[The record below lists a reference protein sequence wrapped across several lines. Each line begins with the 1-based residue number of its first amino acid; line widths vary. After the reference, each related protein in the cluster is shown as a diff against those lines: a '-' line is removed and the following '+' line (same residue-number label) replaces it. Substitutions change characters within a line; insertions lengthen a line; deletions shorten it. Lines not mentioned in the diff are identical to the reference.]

1 MVKGMVFR
9 DGTEYLDRLLQ
20 KSYRYEHHLLNY
32 QESKKSGLIPNGLR
46 INKSPSI
53 KPLSKDFNQRWNE
66 ILYNAENNLVELLL
80 YESNKVVAKMQ
91 IDLDQEIKRIDPRN
105 YDKARRN
112 LDNKH
117 ANYKRMLKNRRSKKW
132 ENVKVKRKDSNLE
145 SQNRMSK
152 KKVSTNTPI
161 NNTDSSTKL
170 VKKVVQPVGKNEVRE
185 IIIKKTEA
193 IPTNYDRSYSKTP
206 IEINN
211 SYVTDNRRFREKR
224 KNRKI
229 RDTDKV
235 NAEVSNVDIFKNQK
249 DITIVEKGETSI
261 DFKKIGIN
269 GIGKEMLN
277 TSKISTRSQK
287 ENSYSFLSCDSKSSK
302 TNDCTDEILNTQDGE
317 LVDILEELGN

>member
-46 INKSPSI
+46 INKSPAI

-132 ENVKVKRKDSNLE
+132 ENVKVKRKDSNRE

-185 IIIKKTEA
+185 LIIEKT
-193 IPTNYDRSYSKTP
+193 
-206 IEINN
+206 
-211 SYVTDNRRFREKR
+211 
-224 KNRKI
+224 
-229 RDTDKV
+229 
-235 NAEVSNVDIFKNQK
+235 
-249 DITIVEKGETSI
+249 
-261 DFKKIGIN
+261 
-269 GIGKEMLN
+269 
-277 TSKISTRSQK
+277 
-287 ENSYSFLSCDSKSSK
+287 
-302 TNDCTDEILNTQDGE
+302 
-317 LVDILEELGN
+317 